1 MKTLRFSGLSLSL
14 ITLSAVLLWS
24 TPSFCPLTFGQGSS
38 LKARVLTSNA
48 DAQAIIDAVNQ
59 ASVSDKDPGVKV
71 LAKHFGA
78 TDKATL
84 LAKLREKHVALP
96 DLVAAEESEDDES
109 EAAPAPAPEAGSD
122 KLVDAAVG
130 RAHPAVAAVAE
141 GTAAAGAREAGRAE
155 SSARA
160 IAIDASATA
169 AAASEALKP
178 VAAAAAAGV
187 IPAADAVA
195 ARVVVLEAQLAASV
209 ALVAARDA
217 TITEKD
223 RQIGEATAA
232 KDAAV
237 AARDAAAAAAA
248 TAAGAA
254 AARIAELEGQL
265 ASEKETSTETAA
277 TLEGYQA
284 VMKDAVGGNV
294 MDASGTLTERAK
306 VIYNGVQAVIDA
318 GVTV

>member
-38 LKARVLTSNA
+38 LKARSLASKA
-48 DAQAIIDAVNQ
+48 DAQDIINTVDQ
-59 ASVSDKDPGVKV
+59 ASVGDKDPGVKV

-78 TDKATL
+78 TDRATL
-84 LAKLREKHVALP
+84 LTKLRERRDELP
-96 DLVAAEESEDDES
+96 DLVAA
-109 EAAPAPAPEAGSD
+109 PAPEAASTD
-122 KLVDAAVG
+122 KLVDATIG
-130 RAHPAVAAVAE
+130 SAHPAVAAVAA
-141 GTAAAGAREAGRAE
+141 GTAAAGARRAGRAE
-155 SSARA
+155 TSARA
-160 IAIDASATA
+160 VAIDASATA

-187 IPAADAVA
+187 IPAAAAVV
-195 ARVVVLEAQLAASV
+195 ARVVELETQLAASV

-217 TITEKD
+217 TIIEKD
-223 RQIGEATAA
+223 RLLSEAVTA

-237 AARDAAAAAAA
+237 REKDAAAAAAVA
-248 TAAGAA
+248 AAGAT

-265 ASEKETSTETAA
+265 VSEKETSTETAA
-277 TLEGYQA
+277 ILEGYQA
-284 VMKDAVGGNV
+284 VMKDAVGGNA
-294 MDASGTLTERAK
+294 MDATGNLIDPAK
-306 VIYNGVQAVIDA
+306 AIYNAVQAVIDA